1 MNKLL
6 ALRRVDDN
14 GPATK
19 DLGSGVF
26 QVEPGD
32 MTRYTVQLGASHALA
47 FVGPPSHYHNE
58 LERDRLVCVVY
69 PQQFPTVRLGGRG
82 CTDYT
87 FKLLEYFCHLAWGM
101 DVDEPE
107 GLAERRKH
115 VAAGS

>member
-32 MTRYTVQLGASHALA
+32 MTRYTVQLGASHALG
-47 FVGPPSHYHNE
+47 FVKDPGFFADE
-58 LERDRLVCVVY
+58 LEKSRVFSLFDTTALNNSHAASAGSG
-69 PQQFPTVRLGGRG
+69 LSK
-82 CTDYT
+82 YT
-87 FKLLEYFCHLAWGM
+87 TEVLEYFCALALGL
-101 DVDEPE
+101 DCEEPAD
-107 GLAERRKH
+107 LAERRKH
-115 VAAGS
+115 G